1 MPVAGLIS
9 KDASH
14 VALRLP
20 VWRARRSSGSS
31 SAARVREGG
40 LAGLLVGFLLG
51 GESWG
56 RDFGSHVWVEVF
68 VEDFGWERMQL
79 RFHLPSLGPSFNSS
93 VPWFALP
100 LKWTYPERYED
111 YVK

>member
-79 RFHLPSLGPSFNSS
+79 RFHLPSLGPSYLTPLYLGLLYPSNGPTQS
-93 VPWFALP
+93 VT
-100 LKWTYPERYED
+100 KIT
-111 YVK
+111 